1 MTTWLPAGTTKTM
14 FVVRADPAPLRAA
27 ALRDEMV
34 GAGAVRVQL
43 NVDDEHVA
51 PALRLATAA
60 PVSAVLSVWS
70 DPAHDPAG
78 VAAVVAD
85 AVGATSG
92 WVVDERR
99 RLDPAERYDGARA
112 EELANVAVLR
122 RPADLDRETWLRR
135 WLVEHTGVAI
145 RTQATTGYVQNICT
159 APLGT
164 PAPADERVEALVEE
178 LFPAAAVRDVHA
190 FYGSGGDDAELG
202 RRLEQLMASVAR
214 MGADRDL
221 DLVPSSRHLWDLADV
236 PGLSRERPATPSSR

>member
-1 MTTWLPAGTTKTM
+1 MTTWLPPGTTKTM
-14 FVVRADPAPLRAA
+14 FVVRADPAPLGAAGLRAGLA
-27 ALRDEMV
+27 D
-34 GAGAVRVQL
+34 AGALRVQL

-60 PVSAVLSVWS
+60 PVSAVLSVWV
-70 DPAHDPAG
+70 DPARDPAG
-78 VAAVVAD
+78 VGALVTA
-85 AVGATSG
+85 AVGAASG

-122 RPADLDRETWLRR
+122 RPTELDRETWLHR

-145 RTQATTGYVQNICT
+145 RTQATSGYVQNICT
-159 APLGT
+159 APLGA
-164 PAPADERVEALVEE
+164 PDPADERVEALVEE
-178 LFPAAAVRDVHA
+178 LFPAAAVHDVHA
-190 FYGSGGDDAELG
+190 FYGSGGDDAELS
-202 RRLEQLMASVAR
+202 RRMTELMASVSR
-214 MGADRDL
+214 IGADRDL

>member
-1 MTTWLPAGTTKTM
+1 MTTWLPPGTTKTM
-14 FVVRADPAPLRAA
+14 FVVRADPAPLGAAGLRAGLA
-27 ALRDEMV
+27 D
-34 GAGAVRVQL
+34 AGALRVQL

-60 PVSAVLSVWS
+60 PVSAVLSVWV
-70 DPAHDPAG
+70 DPARDPAG
-78 VAAVVAD
+78 
-85 AVGATSG
+85 
-92 WVVDERR
+92 DERR

-122 RPADLDRETWLRR
+122 RPTELDRETWLHR

-145 RTQATTGYVQNICT
+145 RTQATSGYVQNICT
-159 APLGT
+159 APLGA
-164 PAPADERVEALVEE
+164 PDPADERVEALVEE
-178 LFPAAAVRDVHA
+178 LFPAAAVHDVHA

-202 RRLEQLMASVAR
+202 RRLEQLMTSVAR
-214 MGADRDL
+214 IGADRDL